1 MSENK
6 ALSEL
11 VNFIAKSP
19 LASENDIERRSALSS
34 ISKNI
39 SPIPIQKKVTKL
51 FDAIIIL
58 SARSKRIMMPKVQ
71 IDIDVFTPN
80 SKRAVKILMAK

>member
-19 LASENDIERRSALSS
+19 LASENDIERRSALNSLS
-34 ISKNI
+34 DNL
-39 SPIPIQKKVTKL
+39 SPKPIHKKVSKL
-51 FDAIIIL
+51 FETIIVL
-58 SARSKRIMMPKVQ
+58 SARSKRIMLPQVKTE
-71 IDIDVFTPN
+71 IDVFTPN
-80 SKRAVKILMAK
+80 SKRAVKILMAR